1 MFSIIKKMTLN
12 EKHAFFLN
20 LFIYVQP
27 QEAQAHA
34 YVNMRNGWDMR
45 ICMAINSR
53 ALKLKKD

>member
-1 MFSIIKKMTLN
+1 M
-12 EKHAFFLN
+12 FFLN

-53 ALKLKKD
+53 ALNLKKD